1 MIVSP
6 RTFPKEAMDPT
17 ALTISEAAA
26 AIRSGETT
34 ALAYAEALLSQA
46 GKAASLNAFIHLDP
60 EQVRAA
66 ARAADAKGR
75 SAAGP
80 LHGVP
85 LALKDNL
92 DTADM
97 PTTGG
102 TPGLKGHR
110 PKRNAAVVQKL
121 LDAGAIAFGKANLH
135 ELAYGITN
143 NNAGFGAARNPY
155 DPTRIPGG
163 SSGGVAAAVGA
174 RIVPGGIGS
183 DTGGSVRVPAALC
196 GIVGFRPTTGRWSQ
210 AGVVPISHTR
220 DTPGP
225 MTRSVADCA
234 LLDSVVT
241 GSTAAA
247 ATSLKGVRLGVPR
260 AHFWSP
266 LDTETGRLMEDVLAR
281 LKNAGAIL
289 VEADIADVGRLDNEA
304 GFPIALYET
313 VTDLNAYLAGHG
325 SPLRYAELVAQCASP
340 DVAGLLQSLHGE
352 AAIPEAAYRHALD
365 VLRPQLQAAYR
376 DHFRRKQIEAI
387 VFPTTPLPAAPIGDD
402 ETVLLNGQ
410 RVPTFFTFIRNSSP
424 GSVAGIPGISL
435 PAAMTDAGLP
445 LGIELDA
452 AEGADARLLAIALAV
467 EAVLPKLP
475 VPKIYRGGI
484 A

>member
-1 MIVSP
+1 
-6 RTFPKEAMDPT
+6 MDPT

-26 AIRSGETT
+26 AIRGGETT
-34 ALAYAEALLSQA
+34 ALTYAEALLAQA
-46 GKAASLNAFIHLDP
+46 EKAASLNAFIHHDP

-66 ARAADAKGR
+66 ARAADAKG
-75 SAAGP
+75 SAGAGP
-80 LHGVP
+80 LQGVP

-110 PKRNAAVVQKL
+110 PKRNAEVVQKL

-155 DPTRIPGG
+155 DPSRIPGG
-163 SSGGVAAAVGA
+163 SSGGVGSAVGA

-225 MTRSVADCA
+225 MTRSVADCV

-241 GSTAAA
+241 GSAAPTALA
-247 ATSLKGVRLGVPR
+247 SLKGLRLGVPR

-266 LDTETGRLMEDVLAR
+266 LDTETARLMEDVLAR

-289 VEADIADVGRLDNEA
+289 IEADIADVGRLDNEA

-325 SPLRYAELVAQCASP
+325 SKLRYAELVAQCASP

-376 DHFRRKQIEAI
+376 DHFRRKQIEAV

-402 ETVLLNGQ
+402 ETVLLNG
-410 RVPTFFTFIRNSSP
+410 RPVPTFFTFIRNSSP

-435 PAAMTDAGLP
+435 PAAVTAAGLP
-445 LGIELDA
+445 LGIEFDA

-467 EAVLPKLP
+467 ESVLPKLP
-475 VPKIYRGGI
+475 APRIQRGGV

>member
-1 MIVSP
+1 
-6 RTFPKEAMDPT
+6 MDAT
-17 ALTISEAAA
+17 RLTITAAA
-26 AIRSGETT
+26 AAMERGEMT
-34 ALAYAEALLSQA
+34 AVAYAEALLAQA
-46 GKAASLNAFIHLDP
+46 AKAAGLNAFIHFDA

-66 ARAADAKGR
+66 ARAADAR
-75 SAAGP
+75 RAAGASTLGP

-102 TPGLKGHR
+102 TPGLKGSR

-121 LDAGAIAFGKANLH
+121 FDAGAIAFGKTNLH

-155 DPTRIPGG
+155 DPSRIPGG
-163 SSGGVAAAVGA
+163 SSGGVGVAVGA

-225 MTRSVADCA
+225 MTRSVADCV
-234 LLDSVVT
+234 LLDHVVT
-241 GSTAAA
+241 GSSAAPA
-247 ATSLKGVRLGVPR
+247 LADLKGLRLGVPR
-260 AHFWSP
+260 GHFWSP
-266 LDTETGRLMEDVLAR
+266 LDAETGRLMEEVLVR
-281 LKNAGAIL
+281 LKDAGAVL
-289 VEADIADVGRLDNEA
+289 VEADIADVGRLDAEA

-313 VTDLNAYLAGHG
+313 VTDLNAYLSEHG
-325 SPLRYAELVAQCASP
+325 LAMRYPELVAQCASP
-340 DVAGLLQSLHGE
+340 DVKGMLQSLHGE
-352 AAIPEAAYRHALD
+352 GAIPEAAYRHALD

-376 DHFRRKQIEAI
+376 DHFRRHDVAAV
-387 VFPTTPLPAAPIGDD
+387 VFPSTPLPAAPIGQD
-402 ETVLLNGQ
+402 ETVMLNGEP
-410 RVPTFFTFIRNSSP
+410 VPTFITFIRNSSP

-435 PAAMTDAGLP
+435 PAALTASGLP
-445 LGIELDA
+445 LGIELDGS
-452 AEGADARLLAIALAV
+452 ENGDARLLAIAAAV
-467 EAVLPKLP
+467 ERILPKIAE
-475 VPKIYRGGI
+475 PKL
-484 A
+484 

>member
-1 MIVSP
+1 
-6 RTFPKEAMDPT
+6 MDVT
-17 ALTISEAAA
+17 ALTISEAAGA
-26 AIRSGETT
+26 LQRGEMS
-34 ALAYAEALLSQA
+34 ALAYADALLAQA
-46 GKAASLNAFIHLDP
+46 EKAASLNAFIHHDP

-66 ARAADAKGR
+66 ARAADAKG
-75 SAAGP
+75 AGGP

-110 PKRNAAVVQKL
+110 PKRNGPVVQSL

-143 NNAGFGAARNPY
+143 NNGGFGAARNPY

-163 SSGGVAAAVGA
+163 SSGGVGAAVGA
-174 RIVPGGIGS
+174 RIVPGGVGT

-196 GIVGFRPTTGRWSQ
+196 GIVGFRPTTGRWSS

-225 MTRSVADCA
+225 MTRSVADCI

-241 GSTAAA
+241 GSAATVAAA
-247 ATSLKGVRLGVPR
+247 SLKGLRLGVPR

-266 LDTETGRLMEDVLAR
+266 LDTETARLMEAVLAR
-281 LKNAGAIL
+281 LKDAGAIL
-289 VEADIADVGRLDNEA
+289 VEADIADVARLDGEA

-340 DVAGLLQSLHGE
+340 DVAGLLQSLRGE
-352 AAIPEAAYRHALD
+352 AAIPEAAYRHALG

-376 DHFRRKQIEAI
+376 DHFRKQEIDAV

-402 ETVLLNGQ
+402 ETVALNGE

-435 PAAMTDAGLP
+435 PAALTAAGLP

-467 EAVLPKLP
+467 ERVLPKLP
-475 VPKIYRGGI
+475 APTFQRGGI

>member
-1 MIVSP
+1 
-6 RTFPKEAMDPT
+6 MDLT
-17 ALTISEAAA
+17 TLTIGAAAA
-26 AIRSGETT
+26 AIARGDLT
-34 ALAYAEALLSQA
+34 ATAYADALLARADS
-46 GKAASLNAFIHLDP
+46 AAPLNAFIHLDP
-60 EQVRAA
+60 EHVRAA
-66 ARAADAKGR
+66 ARAADAKR
-75 SAAGP
+75 AARAESLGP

-110 PKRNAAVVQKL
+110 PTRNATVIQKL

-155 DPTRIPGG
+155 DPARIPGG
-163 SSGGVAAAVGA
+163 SSGGVGAAVGA

-210 AGVVPISHTR
+210 QGIVPISRTR
-220 DTPGP
+220 DTAGP
-225 MTRSVADCA
+225 MARSVADCA
-234 LLDSVVT
+234 LLDAVVT
-241 GSTAAA
+241 GSAAA
-247 ATSLKGVRLGVPR
+247 PAVALKGLRLGVPR
-260 AHFWSP
+260 AHFWEP
-266 LDTETGRLMEDVLAR
+266 LDAETAR
-281 LKNAGAIL
+281 RMDETLRILRDAGVEL
-289 VEADIADVGRLDNEA
+289 VEGDIPDVGRLDNEA

-313 VTDLNAYLAGHG
+313 VVDLGRYLESHG
-325 SPLRYAELVAQCASP
+325 SALDYAGLVAQCASP

-352 AAIPEAAYRHALD
+352 GAIPEPAYRQALD

-376 DHFRRKQIEAI
+376 DHFARYGVAAV

-402 ETVLLNGQ
+402 ETVELNDE

-435 PAAMTDAGLP
+435 PAAMTAAGLP
-445 LGIELDA
+445 LGVELDGP
-452 AEGADARLLAIALAV
+452 EGSDAQLLAIAAAV
-467 EAVLPKLP
+467 ERALPTLP
-475 VPKIYRGGI
+475 APSI
-484 A
+484 

>member
-1 MIVSP
+1 
-6 RTFPKEAMDPT
+6 MDPT
-17 ALTISEAAA
+17 DLTISEAAA
-26 AIRSGETT
+26 AIRRGDTT
-34 ALAYAEALLSQA
+34 ALAYADALLA
-46 GKAASLNAFIHLDP
+46 RADKAASLNAFSHLDP
-60 EQVRAA
+60 SAVRAA
-66 ARAADAKGR
+66 ARAADAKG
-75 SAAGP
+75 AAGGP

-110 PKRNAAVVQKL
+110 PKRNAQVVQKL

-163 SSGGVAAAVGA
+163 SSGGVGAAVGA

-241 GSTAAA
+241 GSAAPSAAA
-247 ATSLKGVRLGVPR
+247 SLKGLRLGVPR

-266 LDTETGRLMEDVLAR
+266 LDDETARLMEGVLAR
-281 LKNAGAIL
+281 LKDAGAVL
-289 VEADIADVGRLDNEA
+289 VEADIADVGRLDAEA

-313 VTDLNAYLAGHG
+313 VTDLDAYLSEHG

-376 DHFRRKQIEAI
+376 DHFRAQRIEAV

-402 ETVLLNGQ
+402 ETVALNGE

-435 PAAMTDAGLP
+435 PAAITAAGLP
-445 LGIELDA
+445 LGLELDA
-452 AEGADARLLAIALAV
+452 AEGADSRLLEIALAV
-467 EAVLPKLP
+467 ERVLPKLP
-475 VPKIYRGGI
+475 VPNTPRGGI